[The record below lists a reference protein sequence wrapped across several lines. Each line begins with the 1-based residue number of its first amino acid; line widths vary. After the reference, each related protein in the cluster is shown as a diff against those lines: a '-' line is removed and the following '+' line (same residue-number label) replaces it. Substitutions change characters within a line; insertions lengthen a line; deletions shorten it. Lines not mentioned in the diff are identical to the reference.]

1 VPRDLELIV
10 MKLLEKDPNDRFR
23 SGSDLMAA
31 LDGGEFES
39 ETRQPKAMP
48 TLEEGFHNM
57 MGSVMKPAIPPFM
70 KPFGMPSI
78 FEPVP
83 GFSARMEARAAKHR
97 ARMERHEEKERR
109 RESKPLPDRIR
120 SFRRH
125 LASYFGTTTFL
136 FGINAVTGGPDPFWW
151 AFFPALGMM
160 MGLVNEGGALW
171 AAGARIRDVFSN
183 ASLARH
189 PDAALGSGHA
199 SSPQKI
205 DKDAEMI
212 AEVLAG
218 PRGDVARQAVSDRR
232 AIKDLITRMSKPDRD
247 MLPDVEG
254 TSEALYQRIA
264 ELGRALHRLDGE
276 IKSDHLLELDD
287 RIAQSEKGQV
297 SAEQERRVRLLKRQ
311 RETLAGLLES
321 RDKLSEQYESAG
333 LLLQNLKLDLI
344 RMRSSGLQ
352 SGISNVNSATQE
364 ARALSKEISY
374 VLAAAAELR
383 DIDGKP

>member
-1 VPRDLELIV
+1 
-10 MKLLEKDPNDRFR
+10 
-23 SGSDLMAA
+23 
-31 LDGGEFES
+31 
-39 ETRQPKAMP
+39 
-48 TLEEGFHNM
+48 
-57 MGSVMKPAIPPFM
+57 
-70 KPFGMPSI
+70 
-78 FEPVP
+78 
-83 GFSARMEARAAKHR
+83 
-97 ARMERHEEKERR
+97 
-109 RESKPLPDRIR
+109 
-120 SFRRH
+120 
-125 LASYFGTTTFL
+125 
-136 FGINAVTGGPDPFWW
+136 
-151 AFFPALGMM
+151 
-160 MGLVNEGGALW
+160 
-171 AAGARIRDVFSN
+171 
-183 ASLARH
+183 
-189 PDAALGSGHA
+189 
-199 SSPQKI
+199 
-205 DKDAEMI
+205 
-212 AEVLAG
+212 
-218 PRGDVARQAVSDRR
+218 
-232 AIKDLITRMSKPDRD
+232 MSKPDRD

-364 ARALSKEISY
+364 ALSLSKEISY